1 MKSRTMARHL
11 REGFRNIIRNGWMT
25 FASISSITISL
36 FILGLFLLLSLNV
49 NYVADQIEKQ
59 VEIRVYMDL
68 NITED
73 QTNQL
78 KQELNALSD
87 VQKVTFVSKEQGLED
102 LRNRLGEEGKGFLE
116 GFEGDENPLPPAFK
130 VEVKDPRQVAGVA
143 DKINKLNEG
152 KEPKPIGSVKY
163 GQGTV
168 ENMFKIT
175 QIVRNVG
182 LVLVA
187 LLAFT
192 SVFLIANTIKLTI
205 VARRREISIMKLVG
219 ATNAFIRWPFFIEG
233 ALLGIGGSAIPVV
246 VLLYGYNKL
255 VESSK
260 SDLSMVFIKLKPFA
274 EVSYVIA
281 GLLLCLGFLI
291 GIWGSIISVRK
302 FLKV

>member
-1 MKSRTMARHL
+1 MKSRTLTRHL

-36 FILGLFLLLSLNV
+36 FILGVFLLLSLNV

-59 VEIRVYMDL
+59 VEIRVYMDV
-68 NITED
+68 NIPDD

-78 KQELNALSD
+78 KQELMAMSEVKN
-87 VQKVTFVSKEQGLED
+87 VTFVSKEQGLID
-102 LRNRLGEEGKGFLE
+102 LRERLGEEGKGFLD
-116 GFEGDENPLPPAFK
+116 GFDGDENPLPPAFK
-130 VEVKDPRQVAGVA
+130 VEVKDPRQVGAVAG
-143 DKINKLNEG
+143 KINQMNEG
-152 KEPKPIGSVKY
+152 KETKPIDSVKY

-175 QIVRNVG
+175 EIVRNVG

-192 SVFLIANTIKLTI
+192 SIFLIANTIKLTI

-219 ATNAFIRWPFFIEG
+219 ATNSFIRWPFFIEG
-233 ALLGIGGSAIPVV
+233 ALLGIGGSAVPVI
-246 VLLYGYNKL
+246 VLLYGYSKL
-255 VESSK
+255 VDVSK
-260 SDLSMVFIKLKPFA
+260 SDLSMVFIQLKPFG
-274 EVSYVIA
+274 EISFVIA
-281 GLLLCLGFLI
+281 GLLLSLGFLI